1 MSLKYLAV
9 DSDIELAESEAV
21 GWAKRG
27 IVMNRVDNMTD
38 GIKMLMTDE
47 YLYVG
52 INDDAVDFM
61 PLLRTMR
68 SITSTP
74 ILIATNNFCT
84 DREVAALRNGTDLFA
99 PFHKTTEGNIDSV
112 LAHILRIS
120 EEIKTPRKALVFN
133 DLLISPALYQVF
145 IKNTEVPITKKEF
158 DIICY
163 LADNQG
169 LLLTY
174 SQIISYVWGADNTTD
189 DVLWTHIKRIRKK
202 FSEASPCHENVIE
215 NVHGFGYKFV
225 M

>member
-74 ILIATNNFCT
+74 ILIA
-84 DREVAALRNGTDLFA
+84 
-99 PFHKTTEGNIDSV
+99 K
-112 LAHILRIS
+112 
-120 EEIKTPRKALVFN
+120 
-133 DLLISPALYQVF
+133 
-145 IKNTEVPITKKEF
+145 
-158 DIICY
+158 
-163 LADNQG
+163 
-169 LLLTY
+169 
-174 SQIISYVWGADNTTD
+174 
-189 DVLWTHIKRIRKK
+189 
-202 FSEASPCHENVIE
+202 
-215 NVHGFGYKFV
+215 
-225 M
+225 